1 LVAIAVDAER
11 RRSFRPFPYTR
22 REQGCASKSRT
33 SIPASSAFRT
43 PRRGFDPYAVLKT
56 LDRNRVTYIVIGA
69 FARVIQGIE
78 ELTRGVDIVPSTRP
92 ENLTAW
98 RRDRDNAGDAAV
110 AAGLPFALASRLC
123 STTQLSLSG

>member
-1 LVAIAVDAER
+1 
-11 RRSFRPFPYTR
+11 
-22 REQGCASKSRT
+22 
-33 SIPASSAFRT
+33 
-43 PRRGFDPYAVLKT
+43 VLKT
-56 LDRNRVTYIVIGA
+56 LDRHRATYIVIGA

-78 ELTRGVDIVPSTRP
+78 ELTRGVDIVPSRP
-92 ENLTAW
+92 ENLAAW